1 MSSMNNSDTSQRFLF
16 DKSAIRGQWSLLET
30 SYQTVL
36 AKHDYP
42 LEVQAMLGELMAA
55 AILLSATL
63 KFEGLLSIQA
73 RGDGPV
79 NLLNVECS
87 HDRQLRAIARWQADT
102 TGKDFKTLLGGAVLA
117 ITITPNQGERYQGIV
132 PLTGATLAE
141 CLEFYFAQSEQLQT
155 RIWLCQGNN
164 RAGGLLLQA
173 LPYNSSNPVAPEQQQ
188 EDWQRISALSST
200 LTADEMLNLDSETLL
215 TRLFHE
221 EEVTVFPPEPV
232 EFRCTCTRERTAA
245 ALVQLG
251 QQELDSIV
259 AEQGVIDITCQFC
272 NQQYIFDRVDVAML
286 FQQGAPPETD
296 RHH

>member
-1 MSSMNNSDTSQRFLF
+1 MNNSDTSQRFLF

-42 LEVQAMLGELMAA
+42 LEVQALLGELMAA
-55 AILLSATL
+55 AILLAATL
-63 KFEGLLSIQA
+63 KFEGHLTIQA
-73 RGDGPV
+73 RGHGPV
-79 NLLNVECS
+79 NLLNVECT
-87 HDRQLRAIARWQADT
+87 HDHQLRAIAQWQADT
-102 TGKDFKTLLGGAVLA
+102 TGMDFKALLGAAVLA
-117 ITITPNQGERYQGIV
+117 ITITPNKGERYQGIV
-132 PLTGATLAE
+132 PLSGASLAE

-173 LPYNSSNPVAPEQQQ
+173 LPYNSSNPVPKEQQQ
-188 EDWQRISALSST
+188 EDWHRISTLAAT
-200 LTADEMLNLDSETLL
+200 LTADELLNLDSETLL

-232 EFRCTCTRERTAA
+232 EFRCTCSRERTAA

-251 QQELDSIV
+251 QQELEDIL
-259 AEQGVIDITCQFC
+259 AEQGMVDITCQFC
-272 NQQYIFDRVDVAML
+272 NQQYIFDKVDVAML
-286 FQQGAPPETD
+286 FQRNPSPDSGS
-296 RHH
+296 RH

>member
-1 MSSMNNSDTSQRFLF
+1 MNNSDTSQRFLF

-42 LEVQAMLGELMAA
+42 LEVQALLGELMAA
-55 AILLSATL
+55 AILLAATL
-63 KFEGLLSIQA
+63 KFEGSLSIQA
-73 RGDGPV
+73 RGHGPV
-79 NLLNVECS
+79 SLINVECT
-87 HDRQLRAIARWQADT
+87 HTHQLRAIAQWQADT
-102 TGKDFKTLLGGAVLA
+102 TGMDFKALLGAAVLA
-117 ITITPNQGERYQGIV
+117 ITITPSKGERYQGIV
-132 PLTGATLAE
+132 PLTGASLAE

-173 LPYNSSNPVAPEQQQ
+173 LPYNSSNPVPKEQQQ
-188 EDWQRISALSST
+188 EDWHRISTLAAT
-200 LTADEMLNLDSETLL
+200 LTADELLNLDSETLL

-232 EFRCTCTRERTAA
+232 EFRCTCSRERTAA

-251 QQELDSIV
+251 RQELDDIV
-259 AEQGVIDITCQFC
+259 AEQGKVDITCQFC
-272 NQQYIFDRVDVAML
+272 NQQYIFDQVDVAML
-286 FQQGAPPETD
+286 FQQSAPPESGS
-296 RHH
+296 RH